1 LNEVQIVRSEVNI
14 AAFAGSHHENARY
27 LVDLALSVSQPW
39 VMAAPSV
46 TLPDTARGAKRR
58 LESRKRLLAAARK
71 LFIELGYHATRPQDI
86 TKAAGLGH
94 GTFYLHFADK
104 RECFLAFVD
113 EAREEVDAAIM
124 RRTETA
130 KDLAGFIEA
139 ILTAL
144 YDYAEAHP
152 GLLSTAMTDEGVIAT
167 GEGKGETTL
176 LHRWGEEWAEML
188 KVHAKTVPVAKDYD
202 LPILGQAVV
211 GAIHQASSFAFRSG
225 RSRAVLVK
233 TLTQLIVRALAPR

>member
-1 LNEVQIVRSEVNI
+1 
-14 AAFAGSHHENARY
+14 
-27 LVDLALSVSQPW
+27 
-39 VMAAPSV
+39 MATPSV
-46 TLPDTARGAKRR
+46 TLPEGARGAKRR
-58 LESRKRLLAAARK
+58 QESRKRLLAAARK
-71 LFIELGYHATRPQDI
+71 LFIERGYHATRPQDI

-113 EAREEVDAAIM
+113 EAREEIDAAIM
-124 RRTETA
+124 RRTEVA
-130 KDLAGFIEA
+130 KDLASFIEG

-144 YDYAEAHP
+144 YDYSEDHP
-152 GLLSTAMTDEGVIAT
+152 GLLSTAMSDEAVIAS
-167 GEGKGETTL
+167 GEGKGEQTL

-188 KVHAKTVPVAKDYD
+188 KVHMKTTPMAKDYD
-202 LPILGQAVV
+202 LAILGQAMV

-225 RSRAVLVK
+225 RSRALLVK